1 MRLPMKRGC
10 SVATVRKLKP
20 KAPKSLPA
28 SKPQTLKLS
37 VRRTPELVIALVGA
51 AGAGVTSVGDAFAK
65 QLRDEF
71 GYEPHIVKVSDLI
84 RAQAAK
90 IGKEIDPRA
99 RKAKQIESMQDVG
112 NELRHINGSD
122 YLAKLSVERIAEWRV
137 KKQGYQGE
145 GNGLGAALP
154 KRWVHIVNE
163 VKHPEEVRM
172 LRDVY
177 GDLFWLVAVLADK
190 ESLKRGLVGAQVTEV
205 EAAAII
211 RRDENEA
218 APDGQKV
225 RDTVQ
230 LADYFVRNDPDHKD
244 KLEGKALSF
253 LDLIFNIRVA
263 TPTADE
269 AGMSKAFSAAA
280 NSACLSRQVG
290 AAAYSNTGELLGVGW
305 NDVPRFGG
313 GLYSFEDGANDN
325 RCFRWGGGICHND
338 SRKDK
343 LHQQIIGALK
353 DSNILREGVIDDEV
367 VFALRTTDIR
377 SLIEYSRS
385 VHAEM
390 AAILSVART
399 GELGLIDGTLYVTT
413 FPCHS
418 CARHIVAAGIKKVIY
433 IEPYPKSLATELHY
447 DALFSGFSEDKKS
460 KVQFVPYEGLAPRN
474 IYRLFKH
481 GIERKEQGKARSQNR
496 KTAEP
501 VTRPPL
507 DGFTVFEQVVVKE
520 LTTLSA

>member
-1 MRLPMKRGC
+1 MANVLKRLP
-10 SVATVRKLKP
+10 LKVP
-20 KAPKSLPA
+20 RPTPSIGTQPL
-28 SKPQTLKLS
+28 QLS
-37 VRRTPELVIALVGA
+37 GRRTPELVIAFVGA
-51 AGAGVTSVGDAFAK
+51 AGAGVTAVGDAFAK
-65 QLRDEF
+65 KLQDEF

-84 RAQAAK
+84 RSQAERR
-90 IGKEIDPRA
+90 GKPIDPKG
-99 RKAKQIESMQDVG
+99 RKAEQIRQMQDIG
-112 NELRHINGSD
+112 NELRHDHGSD
-122 YLAKLSVERIAEWRV
+122 YLSKLCVEKIAEWRV

-163 VKHPEEVRM
+163 VKHPDEVRM

-177 GDLFWLVAVLADK
+177 GDLFWLVAVLAD
-190 ESLKRGLVGAQVTEV
+190 EASLKRGLVGQQVSEV

-211 RRDENEA
+211 KRDENEA

-230 LADYFVRNDPDHKD
+230 LADYFIRNDPDHLD
-244 KLEGKALSF
+244 RLDSKALSF

-290 AAAYSNTGELLGVGW
+290 AAAYSQSGELLGVGW

-313 GLYSFEDGANDN
+313 GLYSPEDGGNDN
-325 RCFRWGGGICHND
+325 RCFRWGGNICHND
-338 SRKDK
+338 HRKDK
-343 LHQQIIGALK
+343 LNQQIIDALK
-353 DSNILREGVIDDEV
+353 QSNVLRPDAADAEV
-367 VFALRTTDIR
+367 ALALKTTDIK

-390 AAILSVART
+390 AAILSVARS
-399 GELGLIDGTLYVTT
+399 GESGLIKGTLYVTT

-418 CARHIVAAGIKKVIY
+418 CARHIVAAGITKVVY

-447 DALFSGFSEDKKS
+447 DALFSGFSEGTQK
-460 KVQFVPYEGLAPRN
+460 KVQFVSYEGLAPRN

-481 GIERKEQGKARSQNR
+481 GIERKENGKAKSQGR
-496 KTAEP
+496 KKAEP

-520 LTTLSA
+520 LTATTV